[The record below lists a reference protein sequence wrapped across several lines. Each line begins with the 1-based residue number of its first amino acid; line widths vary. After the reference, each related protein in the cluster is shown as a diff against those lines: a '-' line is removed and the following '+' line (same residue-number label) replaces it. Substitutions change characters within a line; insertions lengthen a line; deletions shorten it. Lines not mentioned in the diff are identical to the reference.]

1 MDRRVHQ
8 LGGVVLF
15 LAGMAAA
22 AGGALHPLDAGILAE
37 FGGMDLQ
44 WRVSQFAILFAGP
57 LFVLSTIFLARH
69 FASAAGEGLALLG
82 TGSLLLG
89 GLALAVVG
97 GGNVA
102 WLMTALGR
110 GGSVG
115 AEDLAGGN
123 ALLQSTVGA
132 VGFLFPLSIAA
143 FGAAMVR
150 HGDWPGWLAWA
161 GVAIGTAFLTIQFF
175 DIPLGPGS
183 SLPHVLAYEWF
194 AVVGIVFVGKTR
206 ERTAAEAPP
215 LETPS
220 DEETVGSKH
229 GEPSMSLEEAL
240 GFIEAVAT
248 IKKMV
253 PTLALAHQT
262 TVMNKSGDGDDLFP
276 LLPDEIPPNGS
287 RPVPATGAWE
297 EGGENGDDPANG
309 RPSYLSVE
317 EELGLSTSRSFA
329 PIPMNHSG
337 NRDRNGSGTN
347 TVPDAPVLF
356 EFVMEGDD
364 EETGTE
370 TVELSEQHPA
380 VQARSEAFHNWLSG
394 PH

>member
-37 FGGMDLQ
+37 FGTMDLQ
-44 WRVSQFAILFAGP
+44 WRVSQFAILLAGP

-102 WLMTALGR
+102 WLMTALDK

-115 AEDLAGGN
+115 ADDLVDGS

-132 VGFLFPLSIAA
+132 IGFLFPLSIAA

-150 HGDWPGWLAWA
+150 HGHWPGWLAWA
-161 GVAIGTAFLTIQFF
+161 GVAIGTAFVTIQFF
-175 DIPLGPGS
+175 DIPLGPVP

-206 ERTAAEAPP
+206 EGNTAEAPQ

-220 DEETVGSKH
+220 DEESVGSKH
-229 GEPSMSLEEAL
+229 GEPPMGLEEAL

-248 IKKMV
+248 INKLV

-262 TVMNKSGDGDDLFP
+262 AGMNKSGDGDDLFP
-276 LLPDEIPPNGS
+276 ILPDEIPPNGS
-287 RPVPATGAWE
+287 RPVPVTGAWE
-297 EGGENGDDPANG
+297 EGGENGDGPANG
-309 RPSYLSVE
+309 RPSYLS
-317 EELGLSTSRSFA
+317 TSRSFA
-329 PIPMNHSG
+329 PIRTNDSG

-347 TVPDAPVLF
+347 PVPDAPVLF
-356 EFVMEGDD
+356 EFVMDGEDED
-364 EETGTE
+364 EETATV

>member
-15 LAGMAAA
+15 FAGMAAA
-22 AGGALHPLDAGILAE
+22 MGGALHPLDAGVLAE
-37 FGGMDLQ
+37 FGAMDLQ
-44 WRVSQFAILFAGP
+44 WRVSQFALLFAGP

-102 WLMTALGR
+102 WLMTALGK

-115 AEDLAGGN
+115 SEDLAGGS

-132 VGFLFPLSIAA
+132 VGFLFPLSMAA
-143 FGAAMVR
+143 YGAAMVR
-150 HGDWPGWLAWA
+150 HGHWPGWLAWA
-161 GVAIGTAFLTIQFF
+161 GVAIGTAFVTIRFF
-175 DIPLGPGS
+175 DIPLGPVS

-194 AVVGIVFVGKTR
+194 AVAGIVFVGKTR
-206 ERTAAEAPP
+206 ERNVAEAPP

-220 DEETVGSKH
+220 DDEAAGSKPAETPM
-229 GEPSMSLEEAL
+229 GLEEAL
-240 GFIEAVAT
+240 SFIEAVAT

-262 TVMNKSGDGDDLFP
+262 AVMNKSGGDDLFP
-276 LLPDEIPPNGS
+276 MLPDELPSNGS
-287 RPVPATGAWE
+287 RPISVTEGWE
-297 EGGENGDDPANG
+297 DGGENGDDPANG
-309 RPSYLSVE
+309 RPSYLSVKE
-317 EELGLSTSRSFA
+317 KLGLGSSRSFA
-329 PIPMNHSG
+329 PIPTSHSG
-337 NRDRNGSGTN
+337 NWDRNGSRTN
-347 TVPDAPVLF
+347 AVPDAPVLF

-364 EETGTE
+364 EETNTE

-380 VQARSEAFHNWLSG
+380 VQAQSEAFHNWLSG